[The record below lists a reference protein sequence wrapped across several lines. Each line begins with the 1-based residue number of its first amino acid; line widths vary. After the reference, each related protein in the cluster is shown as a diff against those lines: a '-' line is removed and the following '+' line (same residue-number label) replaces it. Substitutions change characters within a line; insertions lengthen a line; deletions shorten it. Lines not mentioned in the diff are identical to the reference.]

1 MEAISIAVANA
12 ERIGW
17 EVLAEVMAPPPPVD
31 YVAWAENNIEFSE
44 TESQFPGP
52 YNRDLFYYFDEV
64 LRALGPDDP
73 CRLVTLQGSAQIGK
87 TVVANIFCCGSV
99 AMDPGHFLYVHPT
112 DDNAERWSKTKLAP
126 LLRNTASLR
135 EIFPLKARDGSDSIH
150 YKERRD
156 GRGGIQISGA
166 NSPASLSMVT
176 MKRGVE
182 DDLSKWEM
190 NSAGDPET
198 QADSRFRAHEFAKI
212 LKVSTPL
219 VVPGCRISANFEL
232 GSQEKLY
239 LPCPH
244 CGYQQTLEWENF
256 LANLDE
262 DHPER
267 AHFLCA
273 DPDCGGV
280 IEDYHRAG
288 MMKAAR
294 ALEAS
299 GVQVWRAANPGAMR
313 FHRSFHIWSA
323 YSQLQSFERIA
334 QEWLKARGEPASE
347 KTFFND
353 TVGRAYKA
361 LGESPPWETLRDR
374 GAEAARPRGRI
385 PAGYCVITCGVD
397 CQGDR
402 VEWQV
407 VAWGRDYRRA
417 VIDHGVI
424 AGHISSKECQAFL
437 NGLLTQTFINA
448 HGRRVGIDRLAID
461 GNAWTEDVWSW
472 ARLHPTSKVIM
483 VRGVDG
489 DNAPL
494 LNRVRKERKR
504 DGTPLRYSSR
514 FYNFATSVLKMRL
527 YRNLAKLDPQE
538 RGYIDLPRGLEDE
551 FWRQFTAERRV
562 PVRNRSGFISYK
574 WDKDPTQANE
584 CLDTHLQAEAAFI
597 RLSGPSGTMLD
608 AVWDAYERERER
620 PPEQQQMDIEDLLDA
635 PVAATAIQP
644 VESVTPQAVAPGRRR
659 RVRSKGVS

>member
-1 MEAISIAVANA
+1 MGTVSIEVANV

-17 EVLAEVMAPPPPVD
+17 EMLAEVMAPPRRVD
-31 YVAWAENNIEFSE
+31 YLAWAVDNIEFSE
-44 TESQFPGP
+44 TDSQFPGP

-73 CRLVTLQGSAQIGK
+73 CRIVTLQGSAQIGK

-99 AMDPGHFLYVHPT
+99 EMDPCRFLYVHPT
-112 DDNAERWSKTKLAP
+112 DDNAERWSKVKLAP
-126 LLRNTASLR
+126 LMRSTASLR
-135 EIFPLKARDGSDSIH
+135 KIFPLKARDGSDSIH
-150 YKERRD
+150 FKERLD
-156 GRGGIQISGA
+156 GRGSIQITGA
-166 NSPASLSMVT
+166 NSPSSLSMVDI
-176 MKRGVE
+176 KRGVE

-190 NSAGDPET
+190 NGAGDPET
-198 QADSRFRAHEFAKI
+198 LADSRFRAYEFAKI

-219 VVPGCRISANFEL
+219 VEPGCRITANFEL

-244 CGYQQTLEWENF
+244 CGHQQTLEWENF

-262 DHPER
+262 DHPEQ

-273 DPDCGGV
+273 DPECGGV

-288 MMKAAR
+288 MGRKAR
-294 ALEAS
+294 ELES
-299 GVQVWRAANPGAMR
+299 QGVKMWRAANPGAAR
-313 FHRSFHIWSA
+313 HHRSFHIWSA
-323 YSQLQSFERIA
+323 YSLLQSFERIA

-353 TVGRAYKA
+353 TIGRAYKT
-361 LGESPPWETLRDR
+361 LGESPPWEAMRDR
-374 GAEAARPRGRI
+374 GAESARARGRI
-385 PAGYCVITCGVD
+385 PAGYSVLTCGVD
-397 CQGDR
+397 VQGDR

-407 VAWGRDYRRA
+407 VAWGREYRRA
-417 VIDHGVI
+417 VVDHGVI
-424 AGHISSKECQAFL
+424 AGHISTKECQAFL
-437 NGLLTQTFINA
+437 NGLLVQTFINA
-448 HGRRVGIDRLAID
+448 HGRRIGIDRLAID

-472 ARLHPTSKVIM
+472 AKLHPTSKVIM

-494 LNRVRKERKR
+494 LHRVRKEHKR
-504 DGTPLRYSSR
+504 DGTLLRYASR

-527 YRNLAKLDPQE
+527 YRNLAKTDPQD
-538 RGYIDLPRGLEDE
+538 RGYVDLPRGLEDE

-562 PVRNRSGFISYK
+562 QVRNPAGFISYK
-574 WDKDPTQANE
+574 WFKDPKQANE
-584 CLDTHLQAEAAFI
+584 GLDTHLQAEAAFI

-635 PVAATAIQP
+635 PAAIALQP
-644 VESVTPQAVAPGRRR
+644 VDSVAPSAAAAGRGRR
-659 RVRSKGVS
+659 RVRSKGV